1 MIKIV
6 TDTTA
11 VLSPEYCAQHEIT
24 VVPQI
29 IRFGEETYREGVDLT
44 EAEFLQR
51 LKTEPQLP
59 ATAAPAPGLF
69 DEVYRAAAEQGHS
82 ILSIHPSSDVSGTIA
97 SAHVARELYA
107 NADIR
112 VLDMR
117 TVAGN
122 LGEAVK
128 QAVEWRAAGL
138 NADELEARLRALIPH
153 SRTYFLVAT
162 LEYLRRNGR
171 IGGAASLLGSVLQ
184 IKPILQLSE
193 GHVEPLDKVR
203 THQKAKERLKELVLA
218 DCPRT
223 PAARLCVMHAD
234 AETEADEL
242 RATLSAVLQIAD
254 ISLYSL
260 GAAITTHTGPGT
272 LGVGFFTE

>member
-11 VLSPEYCAQHEIT
+11 VLSPEYCAQHDVT
-24 VVPQI
+24 LVPQTV
-29 IRFGEETYREGVDLT
+29 RFGEEAFREGLDLT
-44 EAEFLQR
+44 EAEFLRR
-51 LKTEPQLP
+51 LKSTPVLP

-69 DEVYRAAAEQGHS
+69 DEAFRAAAEGGHTVF
-82 ILSIHPSSDVSGTIA
+82 SIHPSSDVSGTIA
-97 SAHVARELYA
+97 SAHAAREMYA

-117 TVAGN
+117 TVAGT

-128 QAVEWRAAGL
+128 LAVEWRATGL
-138 NADELEARLRALIPH
+138 GADEVEARLKALIPR

-171 IGGAASLLGSVLQ
+171 IGGAAQLLGSVLQ
-184 IKPILQLSE
+184 IKPILQLS
-193 GHVEPLDKVR
+193 GGRVEPLDKVR

-218 DCPRT
+218 ECPRK

-234 AETEADEL
+234 AAGDANDL
-242 RATLSAVLQIAD
+242 RAALSAALQITD
-254 ISLYSL
+254 IPVYTL
-260 GAAITTHTGPGT
+260 GAAITTHAGPGA
-272 LGVGFFTE
+272 LGVGFFVE